1 MNEDKVKEVF
11 SNNIWTNYGYD
22 YCSYLVA
29 RHIHPLLDI
38 PDNGYIVQIGSGLGL
53 ALERLCVIYGY
64 ERVIGYDWANPLN
77 HPNVKIIDC
86 NKLDDSYDIAF
97 CEIDVAAAHTHPELR
112 LQCLRWTMGNIVKG
126 GKILFNNNF
135 AAKHF
140 KIDIEKYVED
150 NGFSIKQLKSFSHP
164 ELEVNYMKSRINTKM
179 ICTKL

>member
-1 MNEDKVKEVF
+1 MEENNMNEDKVKEVF

-77 HPNVKIIDC
+77 HPNVKITALPSLWL
-86 NKLDDSYDIAF
+86 NKSKPTSNIFRLLISQF
-97 CEIDVAAAHTHPELR
+97 MRVREI
-112 LQCLRWTMGNIVKG
+112 K
-126 GKILFNNNF
+126 KILNF
-135 AAKHF
+135 SK
-140 KIDIEKYVED
+140 
-150 NGFSIKQLKSFSHP
+150 
-164 ELEVNYMKSRINTKM
+164 KSRIVFNTFDDFVFRSFNIK
-179 ICTKL
+179 ISLQK